1 MSKPVLVVWLPN
13 QRKQPLCLGIL
24 RNPVH
29 FTCFLPLLDQVLL
42 IQERSELAAVM
53 VGAPVFRQ
61 AQLSD
66 LDALVRNNIAMA
78 VVRSTAK
85 HCR

>member
-1 MSKPVLVVWLPN
+1 
-13 QRKQPLCLGIL
+13 
-24 RNPVH
+24 
-29 FTCFLPLLDQVLL
+29 
-42 IQERSELAAVM
+42 M

-78 VVRSTAK
+78 VVRLTAMLTDEHACK
-85 HCR
+85 REAAVHLLNQVQTGPRLGAGL